1 MQMAI
6 LYTAGSTNF
15 SWPKSIASRGG
26 WSIHFIVVVGRAI
39 NELLLD
45 TFWKYDVFDSP
56 AAKCCIL
63 PSCLLGADRILVVEM
78 QITPITDRLNSRER
92 LTRGDDGLRL
102 ALEWLL
108 VGQRTSN
115 NGQEAADELSS
126 CVCDLVALVASG
138 VRTFADLDDT

>member
-1 MQMAI
+1 
-6 LYTAGSTNF
+6 
-15 SWPKSIASRGG
+15 
-26 WSIHFIVVVGRAI
+26 
-39 NELLLD
+39 
-45 TFWKYDVFDSP
+45 
-56 AAKCCIL
+56 
-63 PSCLLGADRILVVEM
+63 M